1 MSHYDSPLVSI
12 GMPTYNGARF
22 IRQTLDYLLA
32 QDYKNFELIVSDN
45 ASEDETQ
52 QIVLDYAKKDKRIKY
67 YRNDVN
73 LGMAENFKRVFELSS
88 GKYFMWASDHDLHHP
103 TFISR
108 CVEILEKNPNVVLV
122 YSKSI
127 YIDHEGKELGPIY
140 LNQMDTR
147 GLPEVQ
153 RFLHVLWNTD
163 FFAVYGLI
171 RRQALERTKIIR
183 KVWSPDYVL
192 LLELSLIGE
201 FMRIPDILFYPR
213 KNRPDEN
220 EFNSKIM
227 RVRALGI
234 EEHFSDI
241 YKITPQTLMGQTRNE
256 IIKVILS
263 SHKLNVVNKIFLVFQ
278 VLHYFKHSY
287 NVSYY
292 NPLGA
297 YLKLLV
303 PGKYKFKVRN
313 YVNNILDIIVSYVI
327 AKQRRTV
334 RKDIVS

>member
-88 GKYFMWASDHDLHHP
+88 GKYFMWASDHDLHHT

-122 YSKSI
+122 YPKGI
-127 YIDHEGKELGPIY
+127 YIDHEGKDLGSISQ
-140 LNQMDTR
+140 NQMDTR

-171 RRQALERTKIIR
+171 RRQALESTEIIR
-183 KVWSPDYVL
+183 KVWSPDRIL
-192 LLELSLIGE
+192 LLELALLGE
-201 FMRIPDILFYPR
+201 FAYIPDILFYAR
-213 KNRPDEN
+213 KNRP
-220 EFNSKIM
+220 
-227 RVRALGI
+227 
-234 EEHFSDI
+234 
-241 YKITPQTLMGQTRNE
+241 
-256 IIKVILS
+256 
-263 SHKLNVVNKIFLVFQ
+263 
-278 VLHYFKHSY
+278 
-287 NVSYY
+287 
-292 NPLGA
+292 
-297 YLKLLV
+297 
-303 PGKYKFKVRN
+303 
-313 YVNNILDIIVSYVI
+313 
-327 AKQRRTV
+327 
-334 RKDIVS
+334 